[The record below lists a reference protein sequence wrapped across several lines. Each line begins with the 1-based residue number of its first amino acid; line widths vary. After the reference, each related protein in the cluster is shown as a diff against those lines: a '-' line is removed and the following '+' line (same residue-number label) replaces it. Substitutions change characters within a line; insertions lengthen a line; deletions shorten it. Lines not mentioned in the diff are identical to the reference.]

1 MANEKNLKKGKATQ
15 FQSGEEAARNGRKG
29 GKASA
34 KKKKYKKLM
43 KECMNTIL
51 SLKATDSEALKVLE
65 DMGIEDTSNNMLVAV
80 GLFNAAVKGNVEAFR
95 EIRNLIGEENK
106 DMDLGKIEIIINTLD
121 DIAKQ

>member
-15 FQSGEEAARNGRKG
+15 FRSGEEAARNGRKG

-34 KKKKYKKLM
+34 KKKKHKKFM

-51 SLKATDSEALKVLE
+51 NLKTTDAEALKVLE
-65 DMGIEDTSNNMLVAV
+65 DMGIEDTNNNMLVAV

-106 DMDLGKIEIIINTLD
+106 DMDLGKIEKLLNAID
-121 DIAKQ
+121 DAVKQ